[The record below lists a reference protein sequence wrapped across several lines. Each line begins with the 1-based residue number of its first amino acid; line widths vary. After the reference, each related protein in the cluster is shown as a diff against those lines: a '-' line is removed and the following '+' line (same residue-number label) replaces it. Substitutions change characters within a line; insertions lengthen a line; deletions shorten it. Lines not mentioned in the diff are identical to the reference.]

1 MTISHYIFMRSFG
14 VSLLI
19 MSLHTAC
26 DRSKITATKGANN
39 TCKAKWKVVEA
50 WIKPCLA
57 GIDSSWK

>member
-1 MTISHYIFMRSFG
+1 MRSFG

-26 DRSKITATKGANN
+26 DSSKITATKGANN

-50 WIKPCLA
+50 CIKPCLV
-57 GIDSSWK
+57 GIDSTWK